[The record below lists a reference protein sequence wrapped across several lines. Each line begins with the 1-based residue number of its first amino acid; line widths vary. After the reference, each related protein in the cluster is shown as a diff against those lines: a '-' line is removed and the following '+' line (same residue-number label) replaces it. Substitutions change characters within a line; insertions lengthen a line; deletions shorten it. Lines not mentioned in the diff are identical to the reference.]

1 MKMKKFLQI
10 FKKYIPLTLITI
22 VLLVIQANCDLALP
36 DYTSDIVDT
45 GISGKGIKYGA
56 YEVVREEELN
66 KILLFTDSKTD
77 EKVLDY
83 YKLITPKDYKE
94 YKNDYPLLE
103 KENLYVIKEN
113 KEEDLK
119 ELESLLNEPIVL
131 YNMINKMTVKDIKE
145 KDPSFSQIPE
155 DTKLIELVSLMSD
168 EDILKMKEEYKGQ
181 FETLGDSMIN
191 QSAIAYIE
199 REYQAIGV
207 DVKQNQIHYIFNV
220 GMKMLAIALLSMV
233 MTILSVFTSSKVA
246 TGIARDLRKNTVN
259 KVMDFSNKEFE
270 EISTASLITRSTND
284 IQQIQMLIVM
294 LFRIIVYAPILGFG
308 ALAKMQGN
316 SLFWVV
322 ALAVIC
328 NISVVLILFIL
339 TLPKFNKIQ
348 KLIDRLNLVSR
359 EILTGLSVIRAFSNE
374 KYEEKRFDIANID
387 LTKINK
393 FVNRAMS
400 VMMPVMMFI
409 MNGVSVLIIWVGSY
423 KVDAGALQVGDLI
436 ACITYAVQI
445 IMSFL
450 MLSMISI
457 MLPRAI
463 ISIKRINEI
472 LNKDISIKNKKVV
485 EKLENVKG
493 IIEFKDVYFRYPDA
507 SEDVLENISF
517 TMHPGTTTAIIGS
530 TGSGKSTLIH
540 LIPRFFDVTSGK
552 ITLDGI
558 DIRDLSL
565 HDLRA
570 TIGIVPQKGTLFTG
584 TIEENIKFGN
594 RDLTK
599 EEVIKAAKIA
609 QADSFIKEKEEQYD
623 SEISQG
629 GTNVSGGQKQRL
641 SIARAIAIDPK
652 VFIFD
657 DSFSALDYKTDV
669 TLRKE
674 LAKITKDKSIL
685 IVAQRI
691 ATVLHADQI
700 IVLDNGVI
708 AGIGTHNELMKTCD
722 VYKEIALSQ
731 LSKEELDN
739 E

>member
-1 MKMKKFLQI
+1 MKKFLSI
-10 FKKYIPLTLITI
+10 LKKYIPLILVTI

-36 DYTSDIVDT
+36 DYTSDIVDV

-66 KILLFTDSKTD
+66 KVLLFTDSSVDK
-77 EKVLDY
+77 EILDY
-83 YKLITPKDYKE
+83 YKLLTPEDYSKYKD
-94 YKNDYPLLE
+94 DYPLLKE
-103 KENLYVIKEN
+103 ENLYV
-113 KEEDLK
+113 LK
-119 ELESLLNEPIVL
+119 EDSDENLERLESLLSEPIVL
-131 YNMINKMTVKDIKE
+131 YNVTSNMTVKDIKDANAAFE
-145 KDPSFSQIPE
+145 QIPE
-155 DTKLIELVSLMSD
+155 DTKIIDLLPLMDD
-168 EDILKMKEEYKGQ
+168 EQIDKMKEQYKEQ
-181 FETLGDSMIN
+181 MDTLGDSMVS
-191 QSAIAYIE
+191 QSAIASIE
-199 REYQAIGV
+199 KEYEAIGI
-207 DVKQNQIHYIFNV
+207 DLKQNQIHYILRV
-220 GMKMLAIALLSMV
+220 GVQMLAIALLSMV
-233 MTILSVFTSSKVA
+233 MTILSVYTSSKVA
-246 TGIARDLRKNTVN
+246 TGIAKDLRKSTVK

-270 EISTASLITRSTND
+270 DISTASLITRSTND

-294 LFRIIVYAPILGFG
+294 LFRIVVYAPILGFG

-328 NISVVLILFIL
+328 NISVVLILFSV

-359 EILTGLSVIRAFSNE
+359 EILTGLPVIRAFSNE

-387 LTKINK
+387 LTKVNK

-409 MNGVSVLIIWVGSY
+409 LNGVSVLIIWVGSY
-423 KVDAGALQVGDLI
+423 KVDAGVLQVGDLI

-457 MLPRAI
+457 MLPRAT

-472 LNKDISIKNKKVV
+472 LNKEISIKNKKIV
-485 EKLENVKG
+485 EHLDSAKG
-493 IIEFKDVYFRYPDA
+493 VIEFKDVYFRYPDA

-517 TMHPGTTTAIIGS
+517 TMQPGTTTAIIGS
-530 TGSGKSTLIH
+530 TGSGKSTLVN

-552 ITLDGI
+552 ITFDGI

-565 HDLRA
+565 HELRKN
-570 TIGIVPQKGTLFTG
+570 IGFVPQKGILFTG
-584 TIEENIKFGN
+584 TIADNIKLG
-594 RDLTK
+594 DKTLTN
-599 EEVIKAAKIA
+599 EQVIKAAKVA
-609 QADSFIKEKEEQYD
+609 QADDFINEKEEKYD
-623 SEISQG
+623 SEIAQG

-652 VFIFD
+652 VFVFD

-674 LAKITKDKSIL
+674 LSKITKNKSIL

-691 ATVLHADQI
+691 STVLHADQI
-700 IVLDNGVI
+700 IVLDDGAIV
-708 AGIGTHNELMKTCD
+708 GKGTHDELMKNCD
-722 VYKEIALSQ
+722 IYKEIALSQ
-731 LSKEELDN
+731 LSKEELED

>member
-1 MKMKKFLQI
+1 MKKFLSI
-10 FKKYIPLTLITI
+10 LKKYIPLMLVTI

-36 DYTSDIVDT
+36 DYTSDIVDV

-66 KILLFTDSKTD
+66 KVLLFTDAKTD
-77 EKVLDY
+77 KEILGY
-83 YKLITPKDYKE
+83 YKLLTPNDYSDYKDE
-94 YKNDYPLLE
+94 YPLLK
-103 KENLYVIKEN
+103 KENLYVIKEDTDEN
-113 KEEDLK
+113 LEK
-119 ELESLLNEPIVL
+119 LESLLSESIVL
-131 YNMINKMTVKDIKE
+131 YNATSNMTVKDIKE
-145 KDPSFSQIPE
+145 KNPAFEQIPE
-155 DTKLIELVSLMSD
+155 DTKIIDLVPLMSD
-168 EDILKMKEEYKGQ
+168 EEIAQMKEEYKKQ
-181 FETLGDSMIN
+181 MDTLGDSMVS
-191 QSAIAYIE
+191 QSAIASIE
-199 REYQAIGV
+199 KEYEAIGV
-207 DVKQNQIHYIFNV
+207 DIKANQIHYILHV
-220 GMKMLAIALLSMV
+220 GLQMLAIALLSMV
-233 MTILSVFTSSKVA
+233 MTILSVYTSSKVA
-246 TGIARDLRKNTVN
+246 TGIAKDLRKSTVK

-270 EISTASLITRSTND
+270 DISTASLITRSTND

-294 LFRIIVYAPILGFG
+294 LFRIVVYAPILGFG

-328 NISVVLILFIL
+328 NISVVLILFTV

-359 EILTGLSVIRAFSNE
+359 EILTGLPVIRAFSNE

-387 LTKINK
+387 LTKVNK

-400 VMMPVMMFI
+400 VMMPIMMFI

-423 KVDAGALQVGDLI
+423 KVDTGVLQVGDLI

-457 MLPRAI
+457 MLPRAT
-463 ISIKRINEI
+463 ISIRRINEI
-472 LNKDISIKNKKVV
+472 LNKDISIKDKKVV
-485 EKLENVKG
+485 EHLASTKG

-507 SEDVLENISF
+507 SEDVLRNISF
-517 TMHPGTTTAIIGS
+517 TMQPGTTTAIIGS
-530 TGSGKSTLIH
+530 TGSGKSTLVN

-552 ITLDGI
+552 ITFDGI

-565 HDLRA
+565 HELRKN
-570 TIGIVPQKGTLFTG
+570 IGFVPQKGILFTG
-584 TIEENIKFGN
+584 TIADNIKLG
-594 RDLTK
+594 DKTLSK
-599 EEVIKAAKIA
+599 EQVIKAAKVA
-609 QADSFIKEKEEQYD
+609 QADDFINAKEDKYD

-652 VFIFD
+652 VFVFD

-669 TLRKE
+669 TLRKQ

-691 ATVLHADQI
+691 STVLHADQI
-700 IVLDNGVI
+700 IVLDDGAIV
-708 AGIGTHNELMKTCD
+708 GKGTHDELMKNCD
-722 VYKEIALSQ
+722 IYKEIALSQ
-731 LSKEELDN
+731 LSKEELEN

>member
-1 MKMKKFLQI
+1 MKKFLKI
-10 FKKYIPLTLITI
+10 LKKYIPLMLITI

-83 YKLITPKDYKE
+83 YKLVTPKDYKE

-113 KEEDLK
+113 KEENLK
-119 ELESLLNEPIVL
+119 EVESLLSEPIVL

-168 EDILKMKEEYKGQ
+168 EEIFKMKEEYKGQ

-199 REYQAIGV
+199 GEYQAIGV

-233 MTILSVFTSSKVA
+233 MTILSVYTSSKVA
-246 TGIARDLRKNTVN
+246 TGIAKDLRKNTVN

-348 KLIDRLNLVSR
+348 KLIDKLNLVSR
-359 EILTGLSVIRAFSNE
+359 EILTGLPVIRAFSNE

-387 LTKINK
+387 LTKVNK

-409 MNGVSVLIIWVGSY
+409 MNGVSVLIIWIGSY

-493 IIEFKDVYFRYPDA
+493 IVEFKDVYFRYPDA

-517 TMHPGTTTAIIGS
+517 TMRPGTTTAIIGS
-530 TGSGKSTLIH
+530 TGSGKSTLIN

-570 TIGIVPQKGTLFTG
+570 NIGIVPQKGILFTG

-594 RDLTK
+594 KDLTK

-669 TLRKE
+669 TLRKC

-700 IVLDNGVI
+700 IVLDNGGI

>member
-1 MKMKKFLQI
+1 MKKFLCI
-10 FKKYIPLTLITI
+10 LKKYIPLTLVTI
-22 VLLVIQANCDLALP
+22 VLLAIQANCDLALP
-36 DYTSDIVDT
+36 DYTSDIVDV
-45 GISGKGIKYGA
+45 GISGKGIKYGT
-56 YEVVREEELN
+56 YEVVREKELN
-66 KILLFTDSKTD
+66 NVLLVTDSTTD
-77 EKVLDY
+77 EKILDN
-83 YKLITPKDYKE
+83 YKLLTTKDYKE
-94 YKNDYPLLE
+94 YKDEYPLLE
-103 KENLYVIKEN
+103 KENLYVITDNSKEN
-113 KEEDLK
+113 LEQ
-119 ELESLLNEPIVL
+119 LESILSEPIVF
-131 YNMINKMTVKDIKE
+131 YNMINKMTVKDIKD
-145 KDPSFSQIPE
+145 KDSSFEQIPE
-155 DTKLIELVSLMSD
+155 DTKLIDLFPLMSD
-168 EDILKMKEEYKGQ
+168 EEIAKMKDEYKEQ
-181 FETLGDSMIN
+181 FDTLGESIVS
-191 QSAIAYIE
+191 QSAISYIE
-199 REYQAIGV
+199 KEYNTIGI
-207 DVKQNQIHYIFNV
+207 DVKQNQMHYIFHV
-220 GMKMLAIALLSMV
+220 GIKMLAIAFLSMA
-233 MTILSVFTSSKVA
+233 MTILSVFTSSKIA
-246 TGIARDLRKNTVN
+246 TGIAKDLRKNTVN

-294 LFRIIVYAPILGFG
+294 LFRIVVYAPILGFG

-328 NISVVLILFIL
+328 NISVVLILFVV

-359 EILTGLSVIRAFSNE
+359 EILTGLPVIRAFANE
-374 KYEEKRFDIANID
+374 KNEEKRFDIANID
-387 LTKINK
+387 LTKVNK

-400 VMMPVMMFI
+400 VMMPIMMFI

-423 KVDAGALQVGDLI
+423 KVNAGSLQVGDLI

-457 MLPRAI
+457 MLPRAV

-485 EKLENVKG
+485 EKLDNVQG
-493 IIEFKDVYFRYPDA
+493 IVEFKDVYFRYPDA
-507 SEDVLENISF
+507 NEDVLENISF
-517 TMHPGTTTAIIGS
+517 TMQPGTTTAIIGS

-565 HDLRA
+565 QDLRA
-570 TIGIVPQKGTLFTG
+570 NIGIVPQKGTLFTG
-584 TIEENIKFGN
+584 TIEDNIKFGN
-594 RDLTK
+594 KNLNK

-609 QADSFIKEKEEQYD
+609 QADSFINEKELKYD

-652 VFIFD
+652 IFIFD

-674 LAKITKDKSIL
+674 LAKITKNKTIL

-691 ATVLHADQI
+691 STVLHADQI
-700 IVLDNGVI
+700 IVLDNGEIV
-708 AGIGTHNELMKTCD
+708 GKGRHEELMKNCD

-731 LSKEELDN
+731 LSKEEL
-739 E
+739 EG

>member
-1 MKMKKFLQI
+1 MKKFLSI
-10 FKKYIPLTLITI
+10 LKKYIPLILVTI

-36 DYTSDIVDT
+36 DYTSDIVDV

-66 KILLFTDSKTD
+66 KVLLFTDSSVDK
-77 EKVLDY
+77 EILDY
-83 YKLITPKDYKE
+83 YKLLTPEDYSKYKD
-94 YKNDYPLLE
+94 DYPLLKE
-103 KENLYVIKEN
+103 ENLYV
-113 KEEDLK
+113 LK
-119 ELESLLNEPIVL
+119 EDSDENLERLESLISEPIVL
-131 YNMINKMTVKDIKE
+131 YNATSNMTVKDIKDANAFFE
-145 KDPSFSQIPE
+145 QIPE
-155 DTKLIELVSLMSD
+155 DTKIIDLLPLMDD
-168 EDILKMKEEYKGQ
+168 EQIDKMKEQYKEQ
-181 FETLGDSMIN
+181 MDTLGDSMVS
-191 QSAIAYIE
+191 QSAIASIE
-199 REYQAIGV
+199 KEYEAIGI
-207 DVKQNQIHYIFNV
+207 DLKQNQIHYILRV
-220 GMKMLAIALLSMV
+220 GVQMLAIALLSMV
-233 MTILSVFTSSKVA
+233 MTILSVYTSSKVA
-246 TGIARDLRKNTVN
+246 TGIAKDLRKSTVK

-270 EISTASLITRSTND
+270 DISTASLITRSTND

-294 LFRIIVYAPILGFG
+294 LFRIVVYAPILGFG

-328 NISVVLILFIL
+328 NISVVLILFSV

-359 EILTGLSVIRAFSNE
+359 EILTGLPVIRAFSNE

-387 LTKINK
+387 LTKVNK

-409 MNGVSVLIIWVGSY
+409 LNGVSVLIIWVGSY
-423 KVDAGALQVGDLI
+423 KVDAGVLQVGDLI

-457 MLPRAI
+457 MLPRAT

-472 LNKDISIKNKKVV
+472 LNKEISIKNKKIV
-485 EKLENVKG
+485 EHLDSAKG
-493 IIEFKDVYFRYPDA
+493 VIEFKDVYFRYPDA

-517 TMHPGTTTAIIGS
+517 TMKPGTTTAIIGS
-530 TGSGKSTLIH
+530 TGSGKSTLVN

-552 ITLDGI
+552 ITFDGI

-565 HDLRA
+565 HELRKN
-570 TIGIVPQKGTLFTG
+570 IGFVPQKGILFTG
-584 TIEENIKFGN
+584 TIADNIKLG
-594 RDLTK
+594 DKTLTN
-599 EEVIKAAKIA
+599 EQVIKAAKVA
-609 QADSFIKEKEEQYD
+609 QADDFINEKEEKYD
-623 SEISQG
+623 SEIAQG

-652 VFIFD
+652 VFVFD

-674 LAKITKDKSIL
+674 LSKITKNKSIL

-691 ATVLHADQI
+691 STVLHADQI
-700 IVLDNGVI
+700 IVLDDGAIV
-708 AGIGTHNELMKTCD
+708 GKGTHDELMKNCD
-722 VYKEIALSQ
+722 IYKEIALSQ
-731 LSKEELDN
+731 LSKEELED

>member
-1 MKMKKFLQI
+1 MKKLLNI
-10 FKKYIPLTLITI
+10 IKKYIPLIIVTI
-22 VLLVIQANCDLALP
+22 VLLIIQANCDLALP
-36 DYTSDIVDT
+36 DYTSDIVDV
-45 GISGKGIKYGA
+45 GISGKGIKYA
-56 YEVVREEELN
+56 TYEVIREEQLN
-66 KILLFTDSKTD
+66 HILLFTDSKTD
-77 EKVLDY
+77 EEILKNYD
-83 YKLITPKDYKE
+83 LITPQKSKE
-94 YKNDYPLLE
+94 YKDQYPLVE
-103 KENLYVIKEN
+103 KENLYIVKDKSKE
-113 KEEDLK
+113 KLE
-119 ELESLLNEPIVL
+119 ELESLMSEPIL
-131 YNMINKMTVKDIKE
+131 FYNMFENVTIKDLQE
-145 KDPSFSQIPE
+145 NYNGFDQIPE
-155 DTKLIELVSLMSD
+155 DTKLIDLLPLMSD
-168 EDILKMKEEYKGQ
+168 RDISKMKEEYKKQ
-181 FETLGDSMIN
+181 TSTFGDSIIK
-191 QSAIAYIE
+191 QSAISFIE
-199 REYQAIGV
+199 KEYKIIGINI
-207 DVKQNQIHYIFNV
+207 KSKQIHYIFKV
-220 GMKMLAIALLSMV
+220 GIKMLALAFLSMA
-233 MTILSVFTSSKVA
+233 MTILSVLTSSKAA
-246 TGIARDLRKNTVN
+246 TGIAKDLRKNTVN
-259 KVMDFSNKEFE
+259 KVMNFSNKEFE

-294 LFRIIVYAPILGFG
+294 LFRVVVYAPIIGFG

-328 NISVVLILFIL
+328 NISVVLILFIA

-359 EILTGLSVIRAFSNE
+359 EILSGLPVIRAFANE

-423 KVDAGALQVGDLI
+423 KVDTGVLQVGDLI
-436 ACITYAVQI
+436 AGITYAVQI

-450 MLSMISI
+450 MLSMVSI

-463 ISIKRINEI
+463 ISIRRINEI
-472 LNKDISIKNKKVV
+472 LTKEIVIKDKKVV
-485 EKLENVKG
+485 EHLDKVHG
-493 IIEFKDVYFRYPDA
+493 ILEFKDVYFRYPDA
-507 SEDVLENISF
+507 QEDVLENISF
-517 TMHPGTTTAIIGS
+517 TMTPGTTTAIIGS

-540 LIPRFFDVTSGK
+540 LIPRFFDVTAGK
-552 ITLDGI
+552 ILLDGI

-565 HDLRA
+565 EQVRKN
-570 TIGIVPQKGTLFTG
+570 IGLVPQKGTLFSG
-584 TIEENIKFGN
+584 TIADNIKFGN
-594 RDLTK
+594 KKLTDDK
-599 EEVIKAAKIA
+599 MIEAAKIA
-609 QADSFIKEKEEQYD
+609 QADEFILKKEKKYD
-623 SEISQG
+623 SYISQG
-629 GTNVSGGQKQRL
+629 GSNVSGGQKQRL

-652 VFIFD
+652 IFIFD

-700 IVLDNGVI
+700 IVLDKGTIV
-708 AGIGTHNELMKTCD
+708 GKGTHEELMKSCE

-731 LSKEELDN
+731 LSKEELEN